1 MRHSM
6 EIKVKD
12 CDLLIR
18 AVQNGW
24 LLTLFKAP
32 IYITTNAQE
41 PRVEEFVFV
50 FDKKADLEDKIQE
63 LIDNPNNV
71 LSNMTM
77 TTS

>member
-1 MRHSM
+1 M

-24 LLTLFKAP
+24 TLTLFKAP
-32 IYITTNAQE
+32 IYITSPAQE

-50 FDKKADLEDKIQE
+50 FDTRADLEAKVQE

-71 LSNMTM
+71 LGNMTM
-77 TTS
+77 TAS